1 MNLYRADDL
10 MMNSN
15 KYEDCAKLCAR
26 RSLHTVSSCSKESG
40 KYVIGHLVRQGNKT
54 IIVFYRD
61 IRRFIINSLIRSL
74 KNYFLRLCFPVCL

>member
-26 RSLHTVSSCSKESG
+26 RSLHTICSRESG

-54 IIVFYRD
+54 IIVFYKD
-61 IRRFIINSLIRSL
+61 IRRFIIDSLIESTQEL
-74 KNYFLRLCFPVCL
+74 LS